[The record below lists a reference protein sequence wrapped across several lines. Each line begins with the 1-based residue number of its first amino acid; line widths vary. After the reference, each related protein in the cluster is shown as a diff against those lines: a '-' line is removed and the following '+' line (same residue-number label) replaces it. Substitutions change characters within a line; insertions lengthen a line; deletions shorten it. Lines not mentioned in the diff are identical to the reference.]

1 MNYMNITHC
10 DMLNGDGLRT
20 VLWVSGCNHNCK
32 NCQNPFSHNCQ
43 IGVLFDEAAK
53 NELFKDL
60 ESDWCS
66 GVTFSGG
73 DPLHENNRETIIEL
87 SKEIK
92 EKYPSKNIWLY
103 TGYTWNE
110 IVDSSSMQPI
120 LKYVDVVVDGP
131 YIEELR
137 DIKLKWRGSS
147 NQNVIAVKR
156 RIEQV
161 LSIQR

>member
-43 IGVLFDEAAK
+43 TGILFDEKAK

-60 ESDWCS
+60 ENDWCS

-110 IVDSSSMQPI
+110 IVDSVSMQPI

-137 DIKLKWRGSS
+137 DINLKWRGSS
-147 NQNVIAVKR
+147 NQNIIAVKR

-161 LSIQR
+161 LNIQR